1 VAIHRPLIAKA
12 WVSFQ
17 ANTGKILSG
26 QRDTDTCVFRV
37 SIIVPLQP
45 TYRNTAIIKST
56 TMRSLGNLKQGNVL
70 PKIGQKNV
78 MTLYTHSPPKYIIKV
93 PM

>member
-1 VAIHRPLIAKA
+1 VDNVTLILVFS
-12 WVSFQ
+12 VS
-17 ANTGKILSG
+17 
-26 QRDTDTCVFRV
+26 
-37 SIIVPLQP
+37 VPLQP
-45 TYRNTAIIKST
+45 TYRNTAIIKIT

-78 MTLYTHSPPKYIIKV
+78 MTLYTHSPSKYIIKV